1 HTIDV
6 NSGATRN
13 FERSSGL
20 LVRDRNSGL
29 SFDGRQIPIE
39 ALFEARFIE
48 HHRMQRLGERTYA
61 VESGLRHIADFA
73 EILIEFRIGISPGRP
88 SEHSAQGR
96 EYLPELVVQLTGDVA
111 QGGFLCRDQL
121 LCQVAPLLG
130 ESRQPAKEFAVRAD

>member
-1 HTIDV
+1 
-6 NSGATRN
+6 
-13 FERSSGL
+13 
-20 LVRDRNSGL
+20 
-29 SFDGRQIPIE
+29 
-39 ALFEARFIE
+39 
-48 HHRMQRLGERTYA
+48 M
-61 VESGLRHIADFA
+61 RHIADFA

-130 ESRQPAKEFAVRAD
+130 ESRQPAKEFAVRADQQHAGKHNGRQRRDEERIRLSFHPPINIDHLLRGLLLALIVLDEQASDRDA